1 MMRKSWMIA
10 AALAGSLLS
19 GASPAGAEVSLQSDA
34 GFIISLSAETAA
46 SKDAVWKMLVT
57 PAKWWANEHTWS
69 GDAANLYIDS
79 QATGC
84 FCEKLPKPAD
94 APAEQR
100 MGSAEHMHIVFAD
113 PQRGIL
119 RMKGGL
125 GPLQGEP
132 VDGIWTIELK
142 PGADGGTVIV
152 WDYAVSGLMRLKGGD
167 IAPAVDQVMSQ
178 QLAGLVAAL
187 NAQSI

>member
-1 MMRKSWMIA
+1 MRKTWMIA
-10 AALAGSLLS
+10 AALAGILLP
-19 GASPAGAEVSLQSDA
+19 GAGPAGAEVTAQSDSS
-34 GFIISLSAETAA
+34 FIISLSAETAA

-57 PAKWWANEHTWS
+57 PAKWWSPEHTWS

-94 APAEQR
+94 APIDQR
-100 MGSAEHMHIVFAD
+100 MGSVEHMHIVFAD
-113 PQRGIL
+113 PQRGLL

-132 VDGIWTIELK
+132 ASGVWTIELK
-142 PGADGGTVIV
+142 PSANGGTVIV
-152 WDYAVSGLMRLKGGD
+152 WDYVVSGLMRTKGGE

-178 QLAGLVAAL
+178 QLGRLVASL
-187 NAQSI
+187 GSEPI

>member
-1 MMRKSWMIA
+1 MRKTWMIA
-10 AALAGSLLS
+10 AALAGAGLC
-19 GASPAGAEVSLQSDA
+19 GTGPAGAEVSVQSDT
-34 GFIISLSAETAA
+34 GFIISLSAETPA

-57 PAKWWANEHTWS
+57 PAKWWSPDHTWS

-94 APAEQR
+94 APGDQR
-100 MGSAEHMHIVFAD
+100 MGSVEHMHIVFAD
-113 PQRGIL
+113 PQRGML

-132 VDGIWTIELK
+132 VDGVWTIELK
-142 PGADGGTVIV
+142 PGGNGGTVIV
-152 WDYAVSGLMRLKGGD
+152 WDYAVNGLLRMKGGE

-178 QLAGLVAAL
+178 QLARLVAAL
-187 NAQSI
+187 AAGPI

>member
-1 MMRKSWMIA
+1 MSKSWMIA

-19 GASPAGAEVSLQSDA
+19 GAGPAGAEVSVQSDT
-34 GFIISLSAETAA
+34 GFIISLSAETPAT
-46 SKDAVWKMLVT
+46 KDAVWKMLVT
-57 PAKWWANEHTWS
+57 PAKWWSPDHTWS

-94 APAEQR
+94 APADQR
-100 MGSAEHMHIVFAD
+100 MGSVEHMHIVFAD
-113 PQRGIL
+113 PQRGLL

-132 VDGIWTIELK
+132 VDGVWTIELK
-142 PGADGGTVIV
+142 LGPNGSTAIV
-152 WDYAVSGLMRLKGGD
+152 WDYAVNGVMRMKGGE
-167 IAPAVDQVMSQ
+167 IAPVVDQVMSE
-178 QLAGLVAAL
+178 QLARLVASLA
-187 NAQSI
+187 AGPI

>member
-1 MMRKSWMIA
+1 MRKTWMIA
-10 AALAGSLLS
+10 AALA
-19 GASPAGAEVSLQSDA
+19 ASSFTSAAPAGAEVSLQNDT
-34 GFIISLSAETAA
+34 GFVIALSAETPA

-57 PAKWWANEHTWS
+57 PAKWWSAEHTWS

-94 APAEQR
+94 APADQR

-132 VDGIWTIELK
+132 VDGVWTIELK

-152 WDYAVSGLMRLKGGD
+152 WDYAVSGLIRMKGGE
-167 IAPAVDQVMSQ
+167 IAPAVDQVMGQ
-178 QLAGLVAAL
+178 QLARLVASLPA
-187 NAQSI
+187 APT

>member
-57 PAKWWANEHTWS
+57 PAKWWAKEHTWS